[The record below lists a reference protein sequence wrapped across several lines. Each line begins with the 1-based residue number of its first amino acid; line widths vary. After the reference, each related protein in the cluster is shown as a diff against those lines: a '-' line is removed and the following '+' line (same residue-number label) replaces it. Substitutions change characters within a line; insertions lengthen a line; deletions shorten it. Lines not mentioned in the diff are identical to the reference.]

1 MRMEQPEVWRV
12 VNPTVKCLLGYPV
25 GYEVMGGDNA
35 LSLLVPGDYPP
46 KRAGFKDY
54 HVWVTS

>member
-35 LSLLVPGDYPP
+35 LSLLVPEDYPP
-46 KRAGFKDY
+46 NAPDSRSI
-54 HVWVTS
+54 TSG